1 MDILIYLGLL
11 LVSVIPSVILYK
23 WLKKQI
29 DNEEYRSTCKKSLI
43 KGILAIFPILLISG
57 ILYILG
63 KIAFLKIDNE
73 ILYQAYYNFI
83 VLAFAEELVKFLSFR
98 KILKTTSYSY
108 SWFSLTIFMV
118 IVGIGFG
125 CIENTATT
133 IGSNLIIMVIRG
145 ISMGHAGYG
154 LIMGWLYGKMLK
166 TKKKI
171 YGVLSFIVP
180 WLLHGLYD
188 FGLTDKLLEV
198 NDNFAFISVTL
209 ELVCIIFVF
218 LIIRFVR
225 KRRSLPLFTEPLTN
239 KQ

>member
-11 LVSVIPSVILYK
+11 LVSIIPSIILYK

-29 DNEEYRSTCKKSLI
+29 DDENYKSTCKKSLI
-43 KGILAIFPILLISG
+43 KGILSIFPILLTSA

-63 KIAFLKIDNE
+63 KLAFLKIDNE
-73 ILYQAYYNFI
+73 LLYQAYYKFI

-98 KILKTTSYSY
+98 KILKTTSYNY
-108 SWFSLTIFMV
+108 SWFSITIFMV
-118 IVGIGFG
+118 IIGIGFG
-125 CIENTATT
+125 SIENTVMA
-133 IGSNLIIMVIRG
+133 IGSNLIMMVIRA

-171 YGVLSFIVP
+171 YGVLSFLIP

-198 NDNFAFISVTL
+198 NDNFAIISVSL

-225 KRRSLPLFTEPLTN
+225 KRKNLPLYAEPLVS
-239 KQ
+239 KK